1 MKILVTEDEK
11 SYYLPLSFKLKKE
24 GYEVDIADNGKVA
37 LDLVGKKKYDLVL
50 LDLVMPVMDGFKV
63 LESVKESHP
72 DLPVIVLSNLS
83 QNEDRE
89 RIISLGAKKFLDK
102 SNTSLSDV
110 VGEVKQNLS

>member
-24 GYEVDIADNGKVA
+24 GYEVDIAENGKVA
-37 LDLVGKKKYDLVL
+37 LDLIDKNKYALVL

-63 LESVKESHP
+63 LESLRKSHSG
-72 DLPVIVLSNLS
+72 LPVIVLSNLS

-89 RIISLGAKKFLDK
+89 RIISLGANKFLDK
-102 SNTSLSDV
+102 SNTSLSDIV
-110 VGEVKQNLS
+110 SEVKQNVL